1 MNNSDVDGCKWV
13 PTGHPFPE
21 VLKHY
26 LNYRSAGTAE
36 LGTIDFQEWLI
47 RSKVVSSPN
56 TARSYCFPIREGEF
70 DLVTLPV
77 TALKVIA
84 AGGWEGLLEVNRG
97 RDFFL
102 PGDDHR
108 QVCLV
113 AVWLVGHFHEES
125 HRLGK
130 TAEALLIAR
139 GFAGTPNSA
148 QTLLSV
154 GKAVGR
160 HFQLLDKNSLPT
172 KYFEL
177 LFRYVRKCIA
187 LGNR

>member
-26 LNYRSAGTAE
+26 LNYRSASTTE
-36 LGTIDFQEWLI
+36 LGAIDFQEWLM
-47 RSKVVSSPN
+47 RSKLVNNTN

-70 DLVTLPV
+70 DLAALPV
-77 TALKVIA
+77 TALKVIV
-84 AGGWEGLLEVNRG
+84 AGGWEGLLEANRG

-125 HRLGK
+125 QRLGK
-130 TAEALLIAR
+130 TVETLLIAR
-139 GFAGTPNSA
+139 GFAGTPNSVR
-148 QTLLSV
+148 TLLSV

-160 HFQLLDKNSLPT
+160 HFQLLDDKSLPT
-172 KYFEL
+172 QHFEL
-177 LFRYVRKCIA
+177 FFRYVRRCIA